1 MKDLYGIW
9 KRMVYWLNNSVVIGQ
24 IDRQL
29 IVSSNISCNDLS
41 WDFIIMYVW
50 YFAS

>member
-1 MKDLYGIW
+1 MNAWYGIW

-29 IVSSNISCNDLS
+29 IISFALRHLLEMLYPQSTLS
-41 WDFIIMYVW
+41 CCGL
-50 YFAS
+50 